1 MVRSALV
8 QPGGEDQLR
17 FSSMA
22 IPDGDVG
29 VFNELAKA
37 VTMAVEP
44 RLREALQREVLADA
58 SGLRFVKSPFE
69 EETTPMKLW
78 QTQLTGDIHEIILLR
93 MPEAHSQ
100 YLTASGAL
108 PGDSASLTSLLSG
121 WVKMWFATVGQL
133 LGWGLEAHTH
143 HLEQAPE
150 AYEEVLPWAAQE
162 LTAVLTTGW
171 TFADGG
177 VVLLEY
183 WLPFYFIREIAHQL
197 YRVEKVQELGGRRS
211 IREGIVR
218 AYRPEKAARTGF
230 SPVLPVEFTP
240 LEERPT
246 KDRDSDIRLV
256 GDVILDMAVELGKT
270 ELEIGELLD
279 LKAEE
284 IVLLGKMA
292 GEPME
297 LTLNGHYI
305 ARGEVL
311 VLDDRLGIRISEI
324 ISPADRLERAQI
336 GGA

>member
-1 MVRSALV
+1 M
-8 QPGGEDQLR
+8 
-17 FSSMA
+17 
-22 IPDGDVG
+22 
-29 VFNELAKA
+29 
-37 VTMAVEP
+37 
-44 RLREALQREVLADA
+44 
-58 SGLRFVKSPFE
+58 KSPFE
-69 EETTPMKLW
+69 EETTPMMLW
-78 QTQLTGDIHEIILLR
+78 QTQLTGDIHEVVLLR
-93 MPEAHSQ
+93 MPEAHGE
-100 YLTASGAL
+100 YLAASGAI
-108 PGDSASLTSLLSG
+108 PGDHASVTSLLSG
-121 WVKMWFATVGQL
+121 WAKMWFATVGQL
-133 LGWGLEAHTH
+133 LGWEVEAHTLY
-143 HLEQAPE
+143 LERVQQG
-150 AYEEVLPWAAQE
+150 YEDVLPWAGQE
-162 LTAVLTTGW
+162 VTAVLTTGW

-183 WLPFYFIREIAHQL
+183 WLPFHLVREIAHQL
-197 YRVEKVQELGGRRS
+197 YRVEKVQEAGGRRS

-218 AYRPEKAARTGF
+218 AYRPEKTARTGF
-230 SPVLPVEFTP
+230 APVLPVEFTP

>member
-17 FSSMA
+17 FTGMA
-22 IPDGDVG
+22 VMDGDVAI
-29 VFNELAKA
+29 FNELAKA

-58 SGLRFVKSPFE
+58 SGLRFIKSPFE
-69 EETTPMKLW
+69 EEKTSMNLW
-78 QTQLTGDIHEIILLR
+78 QTQLTGDIQEVILVR
-93 MPEAHSQ
+93 MPEGHGQ
-100 YLTASGAL
+100 YLATAGML
-108 PGDSASLTSLLSG
+108 PGNTASLTTLLNG
-121 WVKMWFATVGQL
+121 WMKMWFATVGQL
-133 LGWGLEAHTH
+133 VGWELEAHTLY
-143 HLEQAPE
+143 LEKTPKV
-150 AYEEVLPWAAQE
+150 YEDVLPWARQE

-183 WLPFYFIREIAHQL
+183 WLPFYLVRDIAQQL
-197 YRVEKVQELGGRRS
+197 YRVEKVQEHGAPRS

-218 AYRPEKAARTGF
+218 AYRPEKTTRTGF
-230 SPVLPVEFTP
+230 APVLPVEFTP

-246 KDRDSDIRLV
+246 KDKGADITLV
-256 GDVILDMAVELGKT
+256 GDVVLGMAVELGKT
-270 ELEIGELLD
+270 ELKIGELLD
-279 LKAEE
+279 LKVGE

-292 GEPME
+292 GEPMD